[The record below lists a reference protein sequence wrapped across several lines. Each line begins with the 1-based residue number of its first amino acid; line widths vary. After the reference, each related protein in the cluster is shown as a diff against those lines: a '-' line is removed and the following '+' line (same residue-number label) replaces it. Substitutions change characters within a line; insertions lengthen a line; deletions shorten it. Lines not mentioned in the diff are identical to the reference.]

1 MSAVSLREIYKVYGA
16 HVGVRGISLDI
27 PDQSFV
33 VLVGP
38 SGCGKTT
45 TLRMIAGLET
55 ISHGELRIGG
65 RLANDLP
72 SRERR
77 TAMVF
82 QSYAL
87 YPHMSVRKNL
97 GFSLRLAGLKQK
109 EITQKVEDVAHILGL
124 EMLLDRKPA
133 NLSGGQRQRVAMG
146 RAMVR
151 EPEVFLFDEPL
162 SNLDAKLRSQMRLEI
177 KRLQRR
183 LKVTTIYVT
192 HDQVEAMTLADI
204 IVVMRD
210 GRIAQIGSP
219 LEVFQ
224 RPASRF
230 VAGFIGSPP
239 MNFIEGVIK
248 KKSGESYFQSGT
260 LEVPL
265 SPERFTALGAEQ
277 PVSLGIRPEDIVPDG
292 HGLPPTNALEVRA
305 PVGLTEMLGNETLLF
320 ITVAGKEAVAR
331 MQQPREVSPDETLT
345 FRINI
350 ERIHLFDAASGE
362 TLATSAVRTT

>member
-1 MSAVSLREIYKVYGA
+1 MAEVTLRDIYKVYGS
-16 HVGVRGISLDI
+16 HVGVRGLSLDV
-27 PDQSFV
+27 PDGAFV

-38 SGCGKTT
+38 SGCGKST

-65 RLANDLP
+65 ALANDLP

-97 GFSLRLAGLKQK
+97 AFSLRLAGMTKAQ
-109 EITQKVEDVAHILGL
+109 IDARVDAAAGILELGPY
-124 EMLLDRKPA
+124 MDRKPA

-146 RAMVR
+146 RAIVR

-177 KRLQRR
+177 KRLQHR

-192 HDQVEAMTLADI
+192 HDQIEAMTLADI
-204 IVVMRD
+204 VVVMKD
-210 GRIAQIGSP
+210 GRIAQQGTP
-219 LEVFQ
+219 LEVFNT
-224 RPASRF
+224 PSSLF

-239 MNFIEGVIK
+239 MNFVTGRIERGGFVAPGFTMPLPSVRFGALQEGRAVTLGV
-248 KKSGESYFQSGT
+248 
-260 LEVPL
+260 
-265 SPERFTALGAEQ
+265 
-277 PVSLGIRPEDIVPDG
+277 RPEDIVPDG
-292 HGLPPTNALEVRA
+292 HGVR
-305 PVGLTEMLGNETLLF
+305 PVNGIEFRARVDLTEMLGNETLLF
-320 ITVAGKEAVAR
+320 LRHQDTALTAR
-331 MQQPREVSPDETLT
+331 MQQPRAVEDMEEMS
-345 FRINI
+345 FRLNI
-350 ERIHLFDAASGE
+350 DRVHLFDAETGA
-362 TLATSAVRTT
+362 TLAIGPGGAN

>member
-1 MSAVSLREIYKVYGA
+1 MSAVTLREIYKVYGA
-16 HVGVRGISLDI
+16 HVSVRGISLDI

-65 RLANDLP
+65 QLANDLP
-72 SRERR
+72 SRARR

-87 YPHMSVRKNL
+87 YPHMTVRKNL
-97 GFSLRLAGLKQK
+97 GFSLKLAGLKPR
-109 EITQKVEDVAHILGL
+109 EIAQKVDDVSHILGL

-204 IVVMRD
+204 IVVMKD

-219 LEVFQ
+219 LEVFE
-224 RPASRF
+224 RPANRF

-239 MNFIEGVIK
+239 MNFIEGVIEQRAGK
-248 KKSGESYFQSGT
+248 PCFVSEA

-265 SPERFTALGAEQ
+265 SPDRFPDLETER

-292 HGLPPTNALEVRA
+292 HGLPPTNVAEVRA
-305 PVGLTEMLGNETLLF
+305 TVSLTEMLGNETLLF
-320 ITVAGKEAVAR
+320 ITIAGKEAVAR
-331 MQQPREVSPDETLT
+331 MQQPREVLPDETLT
-345 FRINI
+345 FRINTD
-350 ERIHLFDAASGE
+350 RVHLFDATSGE
-362 TLATSAVRTT
+362 ALARSMA